1 MSILS
6 KDEVKIHYVLDDQF
20 NDEILKFDE
29 LDDVIDHINESEI
42 IGYYQAM
49 NYLIEND
56 CSLSTSMA
64 LAHDSGCTM
73 ETLGSELLATIHY
86 HHRLHQSI
94 KEVIE

>member
-1 MSILS
+1 
-6 KDEVKIHYVLDDQF
+6 
-20 NDEILKFDE
+20 
-29 LDDVIDHINESEI
+29 
-42 IGYYQAM
+42 
-49 NYLIEND
+49 
-56 CSLSTSMA
+56 MA

>member
-1 MSILS
+1 MSTLS

-29 LDDVIDHINESEI
+29 LDDLIDHINESEI

-56 CSLSTSMA
+56 CSLSVSMA
-64 LAHDSGCTM
+64 LAHDCGCEM
-73 ETLGSELLATIHY
+73 ESLGSELLATLHY